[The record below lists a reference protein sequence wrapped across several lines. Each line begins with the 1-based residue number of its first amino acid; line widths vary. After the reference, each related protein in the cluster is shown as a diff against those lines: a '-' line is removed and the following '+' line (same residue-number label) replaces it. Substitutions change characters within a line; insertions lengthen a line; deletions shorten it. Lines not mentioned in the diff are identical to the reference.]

1 MFHCANFVVNKKR
14 KAMKL
19 KLILCLLGMFSLL
32 RVSACSLL
40 NNDGILEKTA
50 IQMTRND
57 VPFDILTNGDL
68 GDHRSVRPLIPIF
81 VMLDGSNNTLDL
93 YFEQAIGEVDVT
105 ISQNGVVLYF
115 SSEYIQTSVL
125 KNIQLE
131 LDVSGSFLIEIE
143 GKNGAYAYG
152 QFEL

>member
-1 MFHCANFVVNKKR
+1 
-14 KAMKL
+14 MKL
-19 KLILCLLGMFSLL
+19 KLILCLLGVFSLL
-32 RVSACSLL
+32 KVNAALGIG
-40 NNDGILEKTA
+40 NDEISEKVL
-50 IQMTRND
+50 IEMKGND

-68 GDHRSVRPLIPIF
+68 GDHRSVQPLIPIF

-105 ISQNGVVLYF
+105 ISQNGVALYF

-143 GKNGAYAYG
+143 GKNGAYACG
-152 QFEL
+152 QFELFI

>member
-1 MFHCANFVVNKKR
+1 
-14 KAMKL
+14 MKL
-19 KLILCLLGMFSLL
+19 KLILCLLGVFSLL
-32 RVSACSLL
+32 KVNAALGIG
-40 NNDGILEKTA
+40 NDEISEKVL
-50 IQMTRND
+50 IEMKGND

-68 GDHRSVRPLIPIF
+68 GDHRSVQPLIPIF

-105 ISQNGVVLYF
+105 ISQNDVVLYF

-131 LDVSGSFLIEIE
+131 LHVSGSFLIEIE
-143 GKNGAYAYG
+143 GKNGAYACG

>member
-1 MFHCANFVVNKKR
+1 
-14 KAMKL
+14 MKL
-19 KLILCLLGMFSLL
+19 KLILCLLGLFLLL
-32 RVSACSLL
+32 RVNAGSPGG
-40 NNDGILEKTA
+40 NDRGLEQVL
-50 IQMTRND
+50 IQMTGND

-68 GDHRSVRPLIPIF
+68 GDHRSVQPLIPIF

-143 GKNGAYAYG
+143 GKNGAYACG

>member
-1 MFHCANFVVNKKR
+1 
-14 KAMKL
+14 MKL
-19 KLILCLLGMFSLL
+19 KLILCLLGVFSLL
-32 RVSACSLL
+32 KVNAALGIG
-40 NNDGILEKTA
+40 NDEISEKVL
-50 IQMTRND
+50 IEMKGND
-57 VPFDILTNGDL
+57 VLFDILTNGDL
-68 GDHRSVRPLIPIF
+68 GDHRSVQPLIPIF

-143 GKNGAYAYG
+143 GKNGAYACG

>member
-1 MFHCANFVVNKKR
+1 
-14 KAMKL
+14 MKL
-19 KLILCLLGMFSLL
+19 KLILCLLGVFSLL
-32 RVSACSLL
+32 KVNAALGIG
-40 NNDGILEKTA
+40 NDEISEKVL
-50 IQMTRND
+50 IEMKGND

-143 GKNGAYAYG
+143 GKNGAYACG

>member
-14 KAMKL
+14 KTMKL

-68 GDHRSVRPLIPIF
+68 GDHRSVRPLIPII

-93 YFEQAIGEVDVT
+93 YFEQAIGGVDVT

-115 SSEYIQTSVL
+115 SSEYIQTSAS

>member
-1 MFHCANFVVNKKR
+1 M
-14 KAMKL
+14 
-19 KLILCLLGMFSLL
+19 LGAFSLL
-32 RVSACSLL
+32 KVNAALGIG
-40 NNDGILEKTA
+40 NDEISEKVL
-50 IQMTRND
+50 IEMKGND

-68 GDHRSVRPLIPIF
+68 GDHRSVQPLIPIF

-143 GKNGAYAYG
+143 GKNGAYACG

>member
-1 MFHCANFVVNKKR
+1 
-14 KAMKL
+14 MKL
-19 KLILCLLGMFSLL
+19 KLILCLLGVFSLL
-32 RVSACSLL
+32 KVNAALGIG
-40 NNDGILEKTA
+40 NDEISEKVL
-50 IQMTRND
+50 IEMKGND

-68 GDHRSVRPLIPIF
+68 GDHRSVQPLIPIF
-81 VMLDGSNNTLDL
+81 FFFFGSNNTLDL

-143 GKNGAYAYG
+143 GKNGAYACG

>member
-1 MFHCANFVVNKKR
+1 
-14 KAMKL
+14 MKL
-19 KLILCLLGMFSLL
+19 KLILCLLGVFSLL
-32 RVSACSLL
+32 KVNAALGIG
-40 NNDGILEKTA
+40 NDEISEKVL
-50 IQMTRND
+50 IEMKGND

-68 GDHRSVRPLIPIF
+68 GDHRSVQPLIPIF

-93 YFEQAIGEVDVT
+93 YFEQAIGEIDVT

-143 GKNGAYAYG
+143 GKNGAYACG

>member
-1 MFHCANFVVNKKR
+1 
-14 KAMKL
+14 MKL
-19 KLILCLLGMFSLL
+19 KLILCLLGVFSLL
-32 RVSACSLL
+32 KVNAALGIG
-40 NNDGILEKTA
+40 NDEISEKVL
-50 IQMTRND
+50 IEMKGND
-57 VPFDILTNGDL
+57 VPFDILANGDL
-68 GDHRSVRPLIPIF
+68 GDHRSVQPLIPIF

-143 GKNGAYAYG
+143 GKNGAYACG

>member
-1 MFHCANFVVNKKR
+1 
-14 KAMKL
+14 MKL
-19 KLILCLLGMFSLL
+19 KLILCLLGVFSLL
-32 RVSACSLL
+32 KVNAALGIG
-40 NNDGILEKTA
+40 NDEISEKVL
-50 IQMTRND
+50 IEMKGND

-68 GDHRSVRPLIPIF
+68 GDHRSVQPLIPIF

-131 LDVSGSFLIEIE
+131 LHVSGSFLIEIE
-143 GKNGAYAYG
+143 GKNGAYACG

>member
-1 MFHCANFVVNKKR
+1 
-14 KAMKL
+14 MKL
-19 KLILCLLGMFSLL
+19 KLILCLLGVFFLL
-32 RVSACSLL
+32 KINAGSPVG
-40 NNDGILEKTA
+40 NDGGLEKVL
-50 IQMTRND
+50 IQMTGND

-68 GDHRSVRPLIPIF
+68 GDHRSVQPLIPIF

-143 GKNGAYAYG
+143 GKNGAYACG

>member
-1 MFHCANFVVNKKR
+1 
-14 KAMKL
+14 MKL
-19 KLILCLLGMFSLL
+19 KLILCLLGVFSLL
-32 RVSACSLL
+32 KVNAALGIG
-40 NNDGILEKTA
+40 NDEISEKVL
-50 IQMTRND
+50 IEMKGND

-68 GDHRSVRPLIPIF
+68 GDHRSVQPLIPIF

-143 GKNGAYAYG
+143 GKNGAYACG
-152 QFEL
+152 QFEW

>member
-1 MFHCANFVVNKKR
+1 
-14 KAMKL
+14 
-19 KLILCLLGMFSLL
+19 
-32 RVSACSLL
+32 
-40 NNDGILEKTA
+40 
-50 IQMTRND
+50 MTRND

>member
-1 MFHCANFVVNKKR
+1 MLKGNT
-14 KAMKL
+14 MKL
-19 KLILCLLGMFSLL
+19 KLILCLLGVFSLL
-32 RVSACSLL
+32 KVNAALGIG
-40 NNDGILEKTA
+40 NDEISEKVL
-50 IQMTRND
+50 IEMKGND

-68 GDHRSVRPLIPIF
+68 GDHRSVQPLIPIF

-143 GKNGAYAYG
+143 GKNGAYACG